1 MRTRKGRQSFGIFDK
16 VRRPILLVLLTGL
29 VVSSWS
35 WYRTRQAVRDEALL
49 DFRAAAQN
57 RAIAIERTARQEL
70 RWLAGVAS
78 ASQVFSNV
86 EDDTR
91 FLRPA
96 CDFAR
101 KASSIRWLGRI
112 HGTEAPAT
120 VELRACEPE
129 KDQAL
134 RIRTDEYWPGILAR
148 AARQQSAL
156 LTPPQPDELNQFHVS
171 MAVVPL
177 IREGTVTGY
186 LVTAI
191 DHSAQLEH
199 AVQYLVGYGIHI
211 VVADETPGQTPRL
224 LAFHRSRRGDVREAP
239 ESLESFQADPEAL
252 ITAVE
257 IAGRTWRIFCLPA
270 DGLLAPPPLTGI
282 SAFLGSMLI
291 TGLVGMIIFGA
302 RRQARAVRRL
312 VEQRTSELASAR
324 DAALDAVRT
333 KAQFLA
339 TMSHEIRTPMNGVI
353 GMADLLA
360 DTPLDTSQRDLLDNL
375 RISARALLDIV
386 NDILDLSKIE
396 AGKLVIASDAFDLAE
411 TVDRA
416 VQLFA
421 VPARQ
426 KGIEL
431 AHNLPEEVSTMV
443 RGDSGRLGQ
452 VLANLIGNAV
462 KFTDSGSVL
471 VAATLTPLDG
481 ENAIARFEVKDTGA
495 GIDAMS
501 CQRLFQPFV
510 QADGSFRR
518 KHGGTGLGLAI
529 SRHLVLLMGGEVGVT
544 SDPGKG
550 STFWFTVALKRAE
563 AVPRSAPKLPAVAGT
578 RVMLIGESIAIKS
591 VARGYLEAWQAR
603 VEHYPD
609 LAAAARHLMDEQ
621 PRESIIVIAD
631 FSSSSAADSR
641 VWLQGLDLFDV
652 RVILLAAAGQAY
664 ELDIPLRFQ
673 PLWVP
678 LPIRRSRLL
687 EALRRIVS
695 GNPDDGL
702 RLAAANRADQRA
714 SLLLVEDNPVNQRVA
729 VGLIRKL
736 GYEVEAVSSGT
747 EAIEAIRANSYQAI
761 LMDCQMPEMDGF
773 EVTAR
778 IRQME
783 GDAATTPIIA
793 LTANALPGD
802 RERCLEAGMDDYI
815 PKPLQMARLAEVLG
829 RWTRNGMLT

>member
-1 MRTRKGRQSFGIFDK
+1 MSIRKGWPSLRVAER
-16 VRRPILLVLLTGL
+16 VRRPVLLVVLCG
-29 VVSSWS
+29 VSLSLYVWHHV
-35 WYRTRQAVRDEALL
+35 RQSVRQEAVL
-49 DFRAAAQN
+49 DFRNAAQN
-57 RAIAIERTARQEL
+57 RVIAVERTARQEL
-70 RWLAGVAS
+70 RWLGGVAAAIQSYSNNPADSRLLSS
-78 ASQVFSNV
+78 AC
-86 EDDTR
+86 E
-91 FLRPA
+91 
-96 CDFAR
+96 FAAR
-101 KASSIRWLGRI
+101 ATSIRWLGRI
-112 HGTEAPAT
+112 RGTDLPSAID
-120 VELRACEPE
+120 LRACRPDRDAPLRVETTAE
-129 KDQAL
+129 WAKTLAL
-134 RIRTDEYWPGILAR
+134 AVKLRSPV
-148 AARQQSAL
+148 
-156 LTPPQPDELNQFHVS
+156 LTPPLAGGDGRYEIS
-171 MAVVPL
+171 IAVAPL
-177 IREGTVTGY
+177 IHDGAVTGF
-186 LVTAI
+186 LVTSVE
-191 DHSAQLEH
+191 HSSQLEQ
-199 AVQYLVGYGIHI
+199 AVQYLVGYGIHL
-211 VVADETPGQTPRL
+211 ALSDETPGQPPKL
-224 LAFHRSRRGDVREAP
+224 LAFHQTRRGAPHPLPMSLAKLKQEP
-239 ESLESFQADPEAL
+239 ESVATVID
-252 ITAVE
+252 
-257 IAGRTWRIFCLPA
+257 IAGRKWRIVCIPA
-270 DGLLAPPPLTGI
+270 AGLLTPPPLTGVD
-282 SAFLGSMLI
+282 AFLGSLLI
-291 TGLVGMIIFGA
+291 TGLLGMIVFGA
-302 RRQARAVRRL
+302 RRRARSVRRL
-312 VEQRTSELASAR
+312 VEQRTRELAEAR
-324 DAALDAVRT
+324 DEAVDAVRT

-396 AGKLVIASDAFDLAE
+396 AGKLVVANEVFDLAE
-411 TVDRA
+411 TIDRA

-471 VAATLTPLDG
+471 VSATLTPLDG

-495 GIDAMS
+495 GIDAAS
-501 CQRLFQPFV
+501 CQKLFQPFV

-529 SRHLVLLMGGEVGVT
+529 SRHLVLLMGGEVGVA
-544 SDPGKG
+544 SEPSKG

-563 AVPRSAPKLPAVAGT
+563 AAPRSAPKLPAVAGT
-578 RVMLIGESIAIKS
+578 RVILIGESIAIKS

-603 VEHYPD
+603 VEHCPD
-609 LAAAARHLMDEQ
+609 LSAAARRLMDEQ

-695 GNPDDGL
+695 NNPDDGL
-702 RLAAANRADQRA
+702 RMAAAQRSDQRA

-736 GYEVEAVSSGT
+736 GYEVEAVSCGS
-747 EAIEAIRANSYQAI
+747 EAIEAVRANSYQAI

>member
-1 MRTRKGRQSFGIFDK
+1 M
-16 VRRPILLVLLTGL
+16 LLVVLLGL
-29 VVSSWS
+29 AVSLWA
-35 WYRTRQAVRDEALL
+35 WYQVREGVRQEAFL
-49 DFRAAAQN
+49 DFRHAAQN
-57 RAIAIERTARQEL
+57 RVIAVERTARQEL
-70 RWLAGVAS
+70 RWLGGVAAATQNYS
-78 ASQVFSNV
+78 HLP
-86 EDDTR
+86 DDSR
-91 FLRPA
+91 ILDPA
-96 CDFAR
+96 CEFAAR
-101 KASSIRWLGRI
+101 ATSIRWLGRI
-112 HGTEAPAT
+112 RGTEVPAA
-120 VELRACEPE
+120 VELRPCDPNRDGPLRVETTPE
-129 KDQAL
+129 WK
-134 RIRTDEYWPGILAR
+134 RILAEALKQR
-148 AARQQSAL
+148 APM
-156 LTPPQPDELNQFHVS
+156 LTPPAAGRAGISV
-171 MAVVPL
+171 AVAPL
-177 IREGTVTGY
+177 IREGVVTGF
-186 LVTAI
+186 LVTSV
-191 DHSAQLEH
+191 DHAAQLEH

-211 VVADETPGQTPRL
+211 ALADETPGQPAKL
-224 LAFHRSRRGDVREAP
+224 LAFHQTRRGP
-239 ESLESFQADPEAL
+239 PLPLPLSLDRLTADSNAL
-252 ITAVE
+252 ATAID
-257 IAGRTWRIFCLPA
+257 IAGRKWRIVCIPA
-270 DGLLAPPPLTGI
+270 EGLLTPPPQTGV
-282 SAFLGSMLI
+282 SAFLGSLLI
-291 TGLVGMIIFGA
+291 TALLGMIVFGA
-302 RRQARAVRRL
+302 RRQARSVRRL
-312 VEQRTSELASAR
+312 VEQRTRELAEAR
-324 DAALDAVRT
+324 DEAVDAVRT

-353 GMADLLA
+353 GMADLLS

-396 AGKLVIASDAFDLAE
+396 AGKLVIANEAFDLAE

-431 AHNLPEEVSTMV
+431 AHNLPEEVTTMV

-471 VAATLTPLDG
+471 VTATLTPLDG

-495 GIDAMS
+495 GIDAVS
-501 CQRLFQPFV
+501 CQKLFQPFV

-544 SDPGKG
+544 SEPGKG
-550 STFWFTVALKRAE
+550 STFWFTVALKQAE

-603 VEHYPD
+603 VEHCAD
-609 LAAAARHLMDEQ
+609 LSAAARRLMDEQ

-695 GNPDDGL
+695 NNPDDSL
-702 RLAAANRADQRA
+702 RLTAASRGDQRA

-736 GYEVEAVSSGT
+736 GYEVEAVSSGS
-747 EAIEAIRANSYQAI
+747 EAIEAVRANSYQAI

>member
-1 MRTRKGRQSFGIFDK
+1 MKLSKGGLAFRAIDK
-16 VRRPILLVLLTGL
+16 VRRPVFLVVSIGL
-29 VVSSWS
+29 VVSFWTLH
-35 WYRTRQAVRDEALL
+35 RFRENVRQEAVA
-49 DFRAAAQN
+49 DFQHAAQN
-57 RAIAIERTARQEL
+57 RVIAVERTARQEL
-70 RWLAGVAS
+70 RWLAGMAAATQPYS
-78 ASQVFSNV
+78 LTP
-86 EDDTR
+86 DDSR
-91 FLRPA
+91 ILHPA
-96 CDFAR
+96 CEFAA
-101 KASSIRWLGRI
+101 KASTLRWLGRI
-112 HGTEAPAT
+112 RGTALPEEI
-120 VELRACEPE
+120 ELRTCDPSR
-129 KDQAL
+129 DPPL
-134 RIRTDEYWPGILAR
+134 RIRPTADWASILAR
-148 AARQQSAL
+148 SAKEGAAL
-156 LTPPQPDELNQFHVS
+156 LTPPQGEGKFPIS
-171 MAVVPL
+171 AAVAPL
-177 IREGTVTGY
+177 VRQGEITGY
-186 LVTAI
+186 LVTAV
-191 DHSAQLEH
+191 DHNSQLEQ
-199 AVQYLVGYGIHI
+199 AVQYLLGYGIHI
-211 VVADETPGQTPRL
+211 ALADETPGGPPRL
-224 LAFHRSRRGDVREAP
+224 LGFHQTRRGPPRPAP
-239 ESLESFQADPEAL
+239 SSLDASAFPAETVS
-252 ITAVE
+252 TAVE
-257 IAGRTWRIFCLPA
+257 IAGRRWRIFCIPA
-270 DGLLAPPPLTGI
+270 DGLLTPPPLTGV
-282 SAFLGSMLI
+282 SAFLGSLLI
-291 TGLVGMIIFGA
+291 TALLGMILFGA

-312 VEQRTSELASAR
+312 VEQRTRELQEAR
-324 DAALDAVRT
+324 DQALEAVRA

-396 AGKLVIASDAFDLAE
+396 AGKLVIANEVFDLAE

-443 RGDSGRLGQ
+443 RGDSGRIGQ

-471 VAATLTPLDG
+471 VSATLTPLDG

-495 GIDAMS
+495 GIDAAS
-501 CQRLFQPFV
+501 CQKLFQPFV

-529 SRHLVLLMGGEVGVT
+529 SRHLVLLMGGEIGVA
-544 SDPGKG
+544 SEPGKG

-563 AVPRSAPKLPAVAGT
+563 AAARSAPKLPAIAGA
-578 RVMLIGESIAIKS
+578 RVLLIGESIAIKS
-591 VARGYLEAWQAR
+591 VVRGYLEAWKAH
-603 VEHYPD
+603 VEHCPD
-609 LAAAARHLMDEQ
+609 LASAARRLMEEQ

-664 ELDIPLRFQ
+664 ELDVPLRFQ

-678 LPIRRSRLL
+678 LPIRRSRLV
-687 EALRRIVS
+687 EALRRIVAHH
-695 GNPDDGL
+695 PDEGL
-702 RLAAANRADQRA
+702 PSAAANRPEQRA
-714 SLLLVEDNPVNQRVA
+714 SLLLVEDNAVNQRVA

-736 GYEVEAVSSGT
+736 GYDVEAVSSGS
-747 EAIEAIRANSYQAI
+747 EAIEAVRANSYQAI

-783 GDAATTPIIA
+783 GEAATTPIIA

>member
-1 MRTRKGRQSFGIFDK
+1 MSFRKAKRSFRVFES
-16 VRRPILLVLLTGL
+16 VQRPVL
-29 VVSSWS
+29 VVVLAGLAISFWS
-35 WYRTRQAVRDEALL
+35 WYRVRENARAEAVL
-49 DFRAAAQN
+49 DFKIAAQN
-57 RAIAIERTARQEL
+57 RVIAVERTARQEL
-70 RWLAGVAS
+70 NWLAGVAS

-86 EDDTR
+86 EDDNR

-96 CDFAR
+96 CDFAL

-112 HGTEAPAT
+112 HGLSAPDEI
-120 VELRACEPE
+120 ELRACQPE
-129 KDQAL
+129 KDSPL
-134 RIRTDEYWPGILAR
+134 RIRSSPEWPAVLER
-148 AARQQSAL
+148 AAQMRAPMLSS
-156 LTPPQPDELNQFHVS
+156 PIPDLGDFHMS
-171 MAVVPL
+171 LAVVPL
-177 IREGTVTGY
+177 FRHGEVTGY

-191 DHSAQLEH
+191 DHAAQVEQ

-211 VVADETPGQTPRL
+211 ALADETPGQTPKL
-224 LAFHRSRRGDVREAP
+224 LAFHQTRRGPPHPPSPDLGT
-239 ESLESFQADPEAL
+239 LEGDPDIVAST
-252 ITAVE
+252 IG
-257 IAGRTWRIFCLPA
+257 IAGRTWRIVCLPA
-270 DGLLAPPPLTGI
+270 TGLLTPGPMVGV
-282 SAFLGSMLI
+282 SSFLGSLMI
-291 TGLVGMIIFGA
+291 TGLLGMILFGA

-312 VEQRTSELASAR
+312 VEHRTRELAEAR
-324 DAALDAVRT
+324 DEALDAVRT

-396 AGKLVIASDAFDLAE
+396 AGKLVIASESFDLAE
-411 TVDRA
+411 TVDRS

-431 AHNLPEEVSTMV
+431 AHNLPEEVGTMV

-462 KFTDSGSVL
+462 KFTDSGSVQ
-471 VAATLTPLDG
+471 VSATLTPLDG
-481 ENAIARFEVKDTGA
+481 ENAIARFEVRDTGA
-495 GIDAMS
+495 GIDEES

-529 SRHLVLLMGGEVGVT
+529 SRHLVLLMGGEIGVT
-544 SDPGKG
+544 SDPGRG
-550 STFWFTVALKRAE
+550 STFWFTVALKIADP
-563 AVPRSAPKLPAVAGT
+563 AARSAPKLSAVAGT

-609 LAAAARHLMDEQ
+609 LAVAARRLMDEQ
-621 PRESIIVIAD
+621 PRESIIVVAD

-687 EALRRIVS
+687 EALRRIVA
-695 GNPDDGL
+695 GNPDDSL
-702 RLAAANRADQRA
+702 RLAAANRSDQRA

-747 EAIEAIRANSYQAI
+747 EAIEAVRANSYQAI

-783 GDAATTPIIA
+783 GGISSTPIIA

>member
-1 MRTRKGRQSFGIFDK
+1 MKLRKGRRSLRTEI
-16 VRRPILLVLLTGL
+16 RRPISLVVVIGL
-29 VVSSWS
+29 VISFWS
-35 WYRTRQAVRDEALL
+35 WYRFRENARADAVM
-49 DFRAAAQN
+49 DFRNAAQN
-57 RAIAIERTARQEL
+57 RVIAVERTARQEL
-70 RWLAGVAS
+70 RWLEGMAAATAPYS
-78 ASQVFSNV
+78 
-86 EDDTR
+86 ETPDDNR
-91 FLRPA
+91 ILRPA
-96 CDFAR
+96 CEFAAT
-101 KASSIRWLGRI
+101 ASTIRWLGRI
-112 HGTEAPAT
+112 RGAEVPEFL
-120 VELRACEPE
+120 ELRPCKPGQDAPIRIYPTPE
-129 KDQAL
+129 WAAVQAQAVE
-134 RIRTDEYWPGILAR
+134 RR
-148 AARQQSAL
+148 AAA
-156 LTPPQPDELNQFHVS
+156 LTPPLPAPSGTYSTSIAL
-171 MAVVPL
+171 APL
-177 IREGTVTGY
+177 IKHGVLTGF
-186 LVTAI
+186 LVTAV
-191 DHSAQLEH
+191 DHGAQIEQ

-211 VVADETPGQTPRL
+211 ALADETPGQPPRL
-224 LAFHRSRRGDVREAP
+224 LGFHRSRRGPPRDPPTSLASVKLPP
-239 ESLESFQADPEAL
+239 ESVSTTIDIAGRMWKISCIPVDGLLTPPPTTGLSVFLGSLL
-252 ITAVE
+252 ITA
-257 IAGRTWRIFCLPA
+257 
-270 DGLLAPPPLTGI
+270 LL
-282 SAFLGSMLI
+282 
-291 TGLVGMIIFGA
+291 GMIIFGA
-302 RRQARAVRRL
+302 QRRAQAVRRL
-312 VEQRTSELASAR
+312 VEQRTRELAEAR
-324 DAALDAVRT
+324 DQALEAVRT

-360 DTPLDTSQRDLLDNL
+360 DTLLDTSQRDLLDNL
-375 RISARALLDIV
+375 RISARALLNIV

-396 AGKLVIASDAFDLAE
+396 AGKLVIADEVFDLAE

-431 AHNLPEEVSTMV
+431 AHNLPDEVSTMV
-443 RGDSGRLGQ
+443 RGDAGRLGQ

-471 VAATLTPLDG
+471 VSAALTPLDG
-481 ENAIARFEVKDTGA
+481 ENLVARFEVKDTGA
-495 GIDAMS
+495 GIDAAS
-501 CQRLFQPFV
+501 CQKLFQPFV

-518 KHGGTGLGLAI
+518 RHGGTGLGLAI
-529 SRHLVLLMGGEVGVT
+529 SRHLVLLMGGEIGVT
-544 SDPGKG
+544 SEPGKG
-550 STFWFTVALKRAE
+550 STFWFTVALKHAE
-563 AVPRSAPKLPAVAGT
+563 AAPRSATKLPALAGA
-578 RVMLIGESIAIKS
+578 RVMLIGESIAVKS
-591 VARGYLEAWQAR
+591 IVRGYLEAWQAR

-609 LAAAARHLMDEQ
+609 LAAAARRLMDEQ

-631 FSSSSAADSR
+631 FSSSSVADSR

-652 RVILLAAAGQAY
+652 RVILLAAAGQTY

-678 LPIRRSRLL
+678 LPIRRRRLL

-695 GNPDDGL
+695 DHPDEGL
-702 RLAAANRADQRA
+702 RGAAAGPADPRS

-736 GYEVEAVSSGT
+736 GYDVEAVSSGA
-747 EAIEAIRANSYQAI
+747 EAIEAVRANSYQAI

-783 GDAATTPIIA
+783 GDAASTPIIA

-829 RWTRNGMLT
+829 RWAKNGMLT